1 VGSPDCHGLDD
12 DRAISMTPQ
21 GQMSQ
26 HGCGKVKGRK
36 APPKKGLGTLFR
48 CLRVSRRGSEVD
60 SNSARGLATR
70 W

>member
-12 DRAISMTPQ
+12 DRAISMTRQ

-36 APPKKGLGTLFR
+36 APPKGAWDAVSLFTSQPSR
-48 CLRVSRRGSEVD
+48 LRG
-60 SNSARGLATR
+60 G
-70 W
+70 